1 MMKKNKKDGASL
13 KKLVGKVSKA
23 IGMKKRAKKGAKG
36 AKATKGVKDADTED
50 MPVVDREKDAMNKD
64 GASATAG
71 QKRRSLKRAKKRKYG
86 KGESGKAKEAAE
98 ISREFAEGQMDM
110 MGSSMYGKKKGASMM
125 KKKGASM
132 MKKEG
137 MSMAMKKD
145 GSSMSGEKYDAKQ
158 AYNKNLSASARLHY
172 LENNRADKKAKG
184 KGHRS
189 PIMKHMRGL

>member
-1 MMKKNKKDGASL
+1 MMKNNKKDGASL
-13 KKLVGKVSKA
+13 KKLVGKG
-23 IGMKKRAKKGAKG
+23 IGKIRRAVGIKKKTKKGAKG
-36 AKATKGVKDADTED
+36 AKDAKATKGVKDADTEI
-50 MPVVDREKDAMNKD
+50 MPVVNREKDAMKKED

-98 ISREFAEGQMDM
+98 ISREFAEGQMEM
-110 MGSSMYGKKKGASMM
+110 MGSSMYGKKKGA
-125 KKKGASM
+125 
-132 MKKEG
+132 
-137 MSMAMKKD
+137 SMAMKKD

-172 LENNRADKKAKG
+172 LENNRADKKTKG